1 MCIVPPPSASTTTQP
16 CQGQGAGPCA
26 ARLLSPRQRQQLAL
40 DALAGRP
47 ISDLA
52 RRHGVSRKFVYDQQQ
67 IAQDALDRAFAPA
80 PPPEEEVLFYLPVT
94 RSWLTQLAL
103 ALVLICH
110 SSLRGAH
117 ELLRDLFDFPLSVGA
132 IHNAV
137 QRAIAKATHLNA
149 RQGLAHVRVAALDEI
164 FQNGAPILSAV
175 DVDSTYCCLLSLEEH
190 RDADTWGVRLLGL
203 QEQGFDP
210 RATIGDGGTGLRAGQ
225 RLALPDTPCRAD
237 VFHVERDVGQV
248 VRFLEN
254 RAYAA
259 ISTYDKLHRQVQANQ
274 RRQREDAQLLQKRD
288 AARREVAQAV
298 ALADDVTVLAGWL
311 RRDVL
316 AVAGPSLPQR
326 QGLFDFV
333 LAEFLAREPL
343 CAHRLRPV
351 CSALKKQRDEL
362 LAFAAELDGDIG
374 SLAAWARVPEGVV
387 RELVA
392 VQELP
397 QASVPRW
404 QRDAALHER
413 LGERYHPLSQ
423 MVEVLRGG
431 VVRASSVVENVN
443 SRLRNYFF
451 LRKEVGQG
459 YLELLRFFLNHRRF
473 LRSEHAR
480 RVGKSPA
487 ELLSGEEHPHW
498 LEMLGYQRFRRAG

>member
-16 CQGQGAGPCA
+16 YQDQGTDPCA
-26 ARLLSPRQRQQLAL
+26 ARLLSPPQRQRLAL
-40 DALAGRP
+40 DALAGQP

-52 RRHGVSRKFVYDQQQ
+52 RRHGVSRKFVYHQQHL
-67 IAQDALDRAFAPA
+67 AHDALDRAFAPA
-80 PPPEEEVLFYLPVT
+80 PPPDEELLFYLPVT
-94 RSWLTQLAL
+94 RSWLMQFVL

-110 SSLRGAH
+110 SSLRGVH

-132 IHNAV
+132 IHNV
-137 QRAIAKATHLNA
+137 VRRAIAKATSRNA
-149 RQGLAHVRVAALDEI
+149 RQELAHVRIAALDEI
-164 FQNGAPILSAV
+164 FQNTSPILSVV

-190 RDADTWGVRLLGL
+190 RDADTWGVRLLDL
-203 QEQGFDP
+203 QEQGFGP
-210 RATIGDGGTGLRAGQ
+210 QATIGDGGKGLRAGQ
-225 RLALPDTPCRAD
+225 KLALPDVPCRAD
-237 VFHVERDVGQV
+237 IFHVERDVGQV
-248 VRFLEN
+248 ARFLEN

-259 ISTYDKLHRQVQANQ
+259 ISTYDKLHRQAQANE
-274 RRQREDAQLLQKRD
+274 RRQRDDAQLLQKRD
-288 AARREVAQAV
+288 AAQREVAQAV
-298 ALADDVTVLAGWL
+298 ALADDVMVLAGWL

-326 QGLFDFV
+326 QELFDFV
-333 LAEFLAREPL
+333 LAELLAREPL
-343 CAHRLRPV
+343 CSHRLKPV

-362 LAFAAELDGDIG
+362 LAFVAELDGDVG
-374 SLAAWARVPEGVV
+374 RLAAWMQVPEEVV

-397 QASVPRW
+397 RTSVPRW
-404 QRDAALHER
+404 QRAAALHKQ
-413 LGERYHPLSQ
+413 LGQRYYPLSQ
-423 MVEVLRGG
+423 RVEVLRGA

-473 LRSEHAR
+473 LRSEHTQ

-487 ELLSGEEHPHW
+487 ELLSGKEHPHW
-498 LEMLGYQRFRRAG
+498 LEMLGYGRFRRAG